1 MKPSKIR
8 VHICY
13 DFIAGP
19 WGGSNQF
26 AKAFREYLISEDHYA
41 EDPENADAILFVSH
55 ANIKE
60 VIRLKRKF
68 PKKLFIHR
76 LDGPIILHNPSSN
89 RRDNIAYWA
98 NKTFADATVFQSNWS
113 RECNYILGLQKQP
126 FETTILNASS
136 SLIFNSL
143 DKLPYSE
150 GRKTKVIMSSWS
162 SFKSKGF
169 GTYQWLDDHLD
180 FSKFELTF
188 VGNSPIL
195 FKNIKI
201 VAPLPPAQLATLL
214 KQHDIYITAS
224 EKDPCSNALIEA
236 MSCGLPAIALNDG
249 GHPEIVGVG
258 GKLFNAAQEIP
269 KCLDEVCQNYNGFK
283 NAIAIPNLNHMG
295 QQYMVFTQSII
306 NTGYCSVKRI
316 GLGDLLRF
324 VVLRFF

>member
-1 MKPSKIR
+1 MKLK

-13 DFIAGP
+13 EFKEGP

-26 AKAFREYLISEDHYA
+26 AQAFREYLISIDQYA
-41 EDPENADAILFVSH
+41 EDGGTADVILFISH

-60 VIRLKRKF
+60 VIRLKRRY
-68 PKKLFIHR
+68 PSKLFIHR
-76 LDGPIILHNPSSN
+76 LDGPVLLHNPISKK
-89 RRDNIAYWA
+89 RDAFAYWA
-98 NKTFADATVFQSNWS
+98 NRNIADATVFQSDWS
-113 RECNYILGLQKQP
+113 RESNYQMGFQTQQ
-126 FETTILNASS
+126 FETIILNACSS
-136 SLIFNSL
+136 TIFNNSG
-143 DKLPYSE
+143 KLPFSQ
-150 GRKTKVIMSSWS
+150 GRKTKVIMTSWS
-162 SFKSKGF
+162 SYKSKGF
-169 GTYQWLDDHLD
+169 DTYQWLDEHLD

-188 VGNSPIL
+188 VGNSPFT
-195 FKNIKI
+195 FKKIKT
-201 VAPLPPAQLATLL
+201 VTPLPPSELAILL

-224 EKDPCSNALIEA
+224 KKDACSNALIEA

-295 QQYMVFTQSII
+295 HQYMEFIQSII
-306 NTGYCSVKRI
+306 DTGYCSVKRI

-324 VVLRFF
+324 VALRFS